1 MKSEARIWNVEC
13 FSSFLKEKTWFSKYK
28 IKFTAEGSCVGEVAG
43 IPGLWN
49 VVIFDERRF
58 RLRLWPLT
66 ALRCLQ
72 IMTLDDGLWAS
83 LRSNSPASPP
93 APPPRYTQL
102 WPGGG
107 AVTITLWLVT
117 QDKWLTLLFCACF
130 FLICCDDEAVLT
142 HSLAAAG
149 EVLSWKFALLCQLSS
164 KMSLCAPKTLR
175 SYDSNINTPL
185 IEIFLFPRQ
194 MEVNVVKKRHRTRSK
209 GVRGEFVRFLLF
221 LKDPHH

>member
-1 MKSEARIWNVEC
+1 MCVGGVWRVSALLWRCWNIMI
-13 FSSFLKEKTWFSKYK
+13 
-28 IKFTAEGSCVGEVAG
+28 IKCCYILLETFPVRSQTADCAPLFADHDSGRQPLSFTAVKLFS
-43 IPGLWN
+43 
-49 VVIFDERRF
+49 F
-58 RLRLWPLT
+58 T
-66 ALRCLQ
+66 
-72 IMTLDDGLWAS
+72 T
-83 LRSNSPASPP
+83 
-93 APPPRYTQL
+93 APPPRYAQL

-107 AVTITLWLVT
+107 AVTVTLWLVT

-130 FLICCDDEAVLT
+130 FLICCDDEAVLL

-149 EVLSWKFALLCQLSS
+149 EVLSGKFALLCQLSS

-175 SYDSNINTPL
+175 SYDSNINTQL

-221 LKDPHH
+221 SPSHFLKDPNH